1 MSKPF
6 KTTRF
11 VAHFL
16 QRRLGLALLLAF
28 FVLGAA
34 LSGLLPPFALR
45 YLIDGFITPALA
57 SGASPDAGALTLI
70 ALAYFGS
77 YALIGAFQV
86 GENYLVDSFGQKM
99 IRSLRFAMV
108 EKSQRIRSEFFT
120 SHGTGEMTSRVTDDV
135 YAIELLFADG
145 LVQMIVSLF
154 SILGILVSVF
164 FFSWALGLI
173 LAALIPVIF
182 LVTQLFRK
190 GMLKSQVANRKI
202 INKESND
209 LAETIDGAL
218 TIKNLGKEGYR
229 EKQFVGLLQ
238 EGYAVLDKTA
248 WFDSVYSPIL
258 EILKAA
264 AISAVSFL
272 VVYSLAGGGLVLG
285 LTVGT
290 FAAALSLI
298 SNVFS
303 PIEDIGQE
311 LQDMQE
317 GVSGIQRVV
326 AFMNEPEISPKDGA
340 LSAAAILAGKAPDLI
355 LFSGVSF
362 HYGDGEELVFNQV
375 SLAIHPLDRISVV
388 GRTGAGKTTMFRL
401 ILGLLEPTAGTIAV
415 NGVEAS
421 KIPDGDKRAIF
432 GYVEQGFRPVP
443 GSVKD
448 QVTLGEAALGLEA
461 VRAAMRDSFLDEYV
475 MSHLPGGYDAPFD
488 EKDFSR
494 GQLQLLG
501 LARAIVANPKILLLD
516 EISANLDSETEKQV
530 IEALAKAS
538 SERTVISISHRLSD
552 CLGFTRVI
560 DVERGEVQEK
570 ELSPFCAR

>member
-1 MSKPF
+1 MPKTF
-6 KTTRF
+6 KTSRF
-11 VAHFL
+11 VARFL
-16 QRRLGLALLLAF
+16 ARRWGLTALLAF

-45 YLIDGFITPALA
+45 YLIDGYIAPALRA
-57 SGASPDAGALTLI
+57 GTSPDAGALTLI

-77 YALIGAFQV
+77 YFLIGAFQV
-86 GENYLVDSFGQKM
+86 GENYLVDSFGQKL
-99 IRSLRFAMV
+99 IRSLRFEMM
-108 EKSQRIRSEFFT
+108 EKSHRIRSEFFT
-120 SHGTGEMTSRVTDDV
+120 SHGSGEMTSRLTDDV

-173 LAALIPVIF
+173 LAVLIPVIF

-190 GMLKSQVANRKI
+190 GMLKSQLANRKV

-209 LAETIDGAL
+209 LSETIDGAL
-218 TIKNLGKEGYR
+218 TIQNLGKEGYR

-238 EGYAVLDKTA
+238 EGYAVQDKTA

-264 AISAVSFL
+264 AISAVAFL
-272 VVYSLAGGGLVLG
+272 VVYSLGGGGLVIG

-298 SNVFS
+298 SDVFS

-326 AFMNEPEISPKDGA
+326 AFMNEPEIAPKDDA
-340 LSAAAILAGKAPDLI
+340 LSSAAILGAKAPSLI
-355 LFSGVSF
+355 VFSGVSF
-362 HYGDGEELVFNQV
+362 HYADGQELVFSQV
-375 SLAIHPLDRISVV
+375 SLAIRPLEKISVV

-401 ILGLLEPTAGTIAV
+401 ILGLLEPTAGTILVA
-415 NGVEAS
+415 GVEAA
-421 KIPDGDKRAIF
+421 KIPDGAKRKIF
-432 GYVEQGFRPVP
+432 GYVEQGFKPVP
-443 GSVKD
+443 GTVKD
-448 QVTLGEAALGLEA
+448 QVTLGEAGLTLEA
-461 VRAAMRDSFLDEYV
+461 VRAAMRDSFLDDYV
-475 MSHLPGGYDAPFD
+475 MGHLAGGYDAPFD

-501 LARAIVANPKILLLD
+501 LARAIVANPRILLLD

-560 DVERGEVQEK
+560 DVEKGEVQEK
-570 ELSPFCAR
+570 ALSPFCLR